1 MDVDVRGCLSMWM
14 IMDVC
19 GCLWVRM
26 TVDDCSYG
34 WMWMIGHVDVRRC
47 SWVDVN
53 ECACA

>member
-1 MDVDVRGCLSMWM
+1 MDVDDCGCLSMWM

-34 WMWMIGHVDVRRC
+34 WMWMIGHVKVC
-47 SWVDVN
+47 G
-53 ECACA
+53 CL